1 MFRKTRFDIY
11 SGKRQPGNSFLSSL
25 WMALLPY
32 LIESFIMFFVYVLQG
47 ERFQEGGL
55 DDFVSCSKGGEIIT
69 KTSVR
74 EIGNP
79 LTKKGTGLVIV
90 TVV

>member
-1 MFRKTRFDIY
+1 M
-11 SGKRQPGNSFLSSL
+11 
-25 WMALLPY
+25 LL
-32 LIESFIMFFVYVLQG
+32 VYVFQG
-47 ERFQEGGL
+47 ERFQAGAL

-74 EIGNP
+74 EVGNP

>member
-1 MFRKTRFDIY
+1 
-11 SGKRQPGNSFLSSL
+11 
-25 WMALLPY
+25 MALFPY
-32 LIESFIMFFVYVLQG
+32 LFESLTMLLVYVFQG
-47 ERFQEGGL
+47 ERFQAGAL

-74 EIGNP
+74 EVGNP